1 MTNDDRMD
9 DVFMVEED
17 FTDPTVN
24 AEAPAAAVG
33 DLTAPDP
40 DKPVVVAGQSEVAEF
55 MLQMNPGKFMFVPG
69 IGFYVYDGRRW
80 DQGNGEARALVAQA
94 VVEAARAMIVVAAD
108 VRESRRRDELLR
120 LGHRVLSSST
130 QVAGVVDF
138 VELHPAVLVTADR
151 LNADPF
157 LLNVQNGTLNL
168 TTGALK
174 AHDPADRITR
184 VAGASYDPA
193 AAAPRW
199 ERFLTEALE
208 DPDLIAAVARCFGGC
223 ALPGIVRD
231 HVLPIVHGPGG
242 AGKGTFVE
250 TIAAA
255 MGDYAIAAEPEL
267 LLATRG
273 GGGHPTGQMDLLGAR
288 LAFVSETDDGR
299 RMAAA
304 TMKRLTGGDTIRA
317 RKMRQDFV
325 QFRPSHLLVL
335 VTNHLPTM
343 PAGDDP
349 AVWRRVRVV
358 PFIRVPSTPDK
369 RLPEQLRAELP
380 GVLAWLVAG
389 MQDYAARGDD
399 AAWPEAVTTATSA
412 YRGRSDVLGSFLA
425 DATVEAPQGATVPTG
440 ALYGAWKAWLEQNA
454 PDVRPG
460 RTGDFVARLKDR
472 GENVMLSTDKG
483 SRTVVHGRRLVA
495 VSDVWDVSTPLPEIE
510 SSHRDNA
517 GETSETSEASK
528 NSTFA
533 TSKNTT
539 FIKVCSTCSTALDV
553 ALAEAGIDVHPG
565 CADAEAVAT

>member
-1 MTNDDRMD
+1 MTNETTSID
-9 DVFMVEED
+9 DVFAANEQFMVNVNEKFMVNGPVAPVPD
-17 FTDPTVN
+17 FTG
-24 AEAPAAAVG
+24 G
-33 DLTAPDP
+33 DTSSP
-40 DKPVVVAGQSEVAEF
+40 VVAGQSEVAEF

-80 DQGNGEARALVAQA
+80 DQGNGEAHALVAQA
-94 VVEAARAMIVVAAD
+94 VVAAARAMIVAAAD

-120 LGHRVLSSST
+120 LGHRTLSSST

-138 VELHPAVLVTADR
+138 VELHPDVLVTADR

-157 LLNVQNGTLNL
+157 LLNVQNGTLDL
-168 TTGALK
+168 AAGALRP
-174 AHDPADRITR
+174 HDPADRITR
-184 VAGASYDPA
+184 VAGAPFDPA
-193 AAAPRW
+193 ARGQRW
-199 ERFLTEALE
+199 EQFLSEALE
-208 DPDLIAAVARCFGGC
+208 APALVAAVARCFGGC
-223 ALPGIVRD
+223 GLPGLVRD

-267 LLATRG
+267 LMATRG
-273 GGGHPTGQMDLLGAR
+273 GGAHPTGQMDLLGAR

-349 AVWRRVRVV
+349 AVWRRLRVLPFVRV
-358 PFIRVPSTPDK
+358 PARPDK

-389 MQDYAARGDD
+389 MQDYAAHGDD
-399 AAWPEAVTTATSA
+399 AAWPEAVTAATSA

-425 DATVEAPQGATVPTG
+425 DATVEAPAGATVV
-440 ALYGAWKAWLEQNA
+440 L
-454 PDVRPG
+454 
-460 RTGDFVARLKDR
+460 AR
-472 GENVMLSTDKG
+472 
-483 SRTVVHGRRLVA
+483 
-495 VSDVWDVSTPLPEIE
+495 
-510 SSHRDNA
+510 
-517 GETSETSEASK
+517 
-528 NSTFA
+528 
-533 TSKNTT
+533 
-539 FIKVCSTCSTALDV
+539 
-553 ALAEAGIDVHPG
+553 
-565 CADAEAVAT
+565 

>member
-1 MTNDDRMD
+1 MTDTTSIDDAFATNEQ
-9 DVFMVEED
+9 FMVTVNDEFMVDEPAAPVHD
-17 FTDPTVN
+17 FTGADAGP
-24 AEAPAAAVG
+24 
-33 DLTAPDP
+33 
-40 DKPVVVAGQSEVAEF
+40 VVAGQSEVAEF

-69 IGFYVYDGRRW
+69 LGFHVYDGRRW

-94 VVEAARAMIVVAAD
+94 VVGAAREMIRVAAE
-108 VRESRRRDELLR
+108 VKESRRRDELLR

-138 VELHPAVLVTADR
+138 VELHPDVLVTADK

-157 LLNVQNGTLNL
+157 KFNVQNGTLDL
-168 TTGALK
+168 TTGVLRP
-174 AHDPADRITR
+174 HDHRDRITR
-184 VAGASYDPA
+184 VAGAPFDPDA
-193 AAAPRW
+193 RGPRW
-199 ERFLTEALE
+199 EQFLSEALG
-208 DPDLIAAVARCFGGC
+208 DPALVAAVARCFGGC

-267 LLATRG
+267 LMATRG
-273 GGGHPTGQMDLLGAR
+273 GGAHPTGQMDLLGAR

-325 QFRPSHLLVL
+325 QFKPSHLLVL

-358 PFIRVPSTPDK
+358 PFTRVPASPDK

-380 GVLAWLVAG
+380 GILAWLVAG
-389 MQDYAARGDD
+389 LRDYTAHGDD
-399 AAWPEAVTTATSA
+399 AAWPDAVTTATSA

-425 DATVEAPQGATVPTG
+425 EATTTEVSETATITTG
-440 ALYGAWKAWLEQNA
+440 ALYNAWKVWLEANA

-472 GENVMLSTDKG
+472 GENVVSSSDKG
-483 SRTVVHGRRLVA
+483 SRTVVKGRGFLT
-495 VSDVWDVSTPLPEIE
+495 VSDGSDVSTPSPEIE

-517 GETSETSEASK
+517 GETSETSQ
-528 NSTFA
+528 
-533 TSKNTT
+533 TSENTKIT
-539 FIKVCSTCSTALDV
+539 NVCTTCSGPLYLADRLADDTTCSTCLV
-553 ALAEAGIDVHPG
+553 AS
-565 CADAEAVAT
+565 